1 MPGTP
6 ITPGPA
12 SYGDPL
18 PIGIPTSNGPRPD
31 NELPM
36 PGTNITPPANPI
48 PVTGL
53 PMAMPAK
60 K

>member
-1 MPGTP
+1 MYFDSTP
-6 ITPGPA
+6 V
-12 SYGDPL
+12 
-18 PIGIPTSNGPRPD
+18 GIPTSSGPRPD

-36 PGTNITPPANPI
+36 PGQNITPPANPI
-48 PVTGL
+48 PVGGL